1 MHFTKTLVSLF
12 ALGSFAS
19 ASFYEADESVELAAR
34 EAEFLSARA
43 EYIQA
48 RDNYIMKKRGS
59 LPSKPTKYKASVCWQ
74 KQCKESFNGK
84 FRVCGSCSGKDG
96 KSCTCTY

>member
-19 ASFYEADESVELAAR
+19 ASFSEADESVDLAAR

-48 RDNYIMKKRGS
+48 RDNYIMEKRGNT
-59 LPSKPTKYKASVCWQ
+59 PSKYKASVCFER
-74 KQCKESFNGK
+74 QCKEKFNGK
-84 FRVCGSCSGKDG
+84 MRVCGSCNKRDG
-96 KSCTCTY
+96 KSCTCEY

>member
-34 EAEFLSARA
+34 EAEFLQARA
-43 EYIQA
+43 EYIEA
-48 RDNYIMKKRGS
+48 RDNYIMEKRGS
-59 LPSKPTKYKASVCWQ
+59 AHQGVCWE
-74 KQCKESFNGK
+74 KQCKEAFNKG
-84 FRVCGSCSGKDG
+84 FRVCSTTDCKKKRDG
-96 KSCTCTY
+96 AKCTCDM